1 MEKKIRQYLG
11 EQSLVGR
18 TLLCFD
24 EIGSTNTHLKC
35 LALEGAEDGTAV
47 IAAVQTA
54 GRGRMDRSFQSPK
67 GKGIYLSVLLR
78 PEVPM
83 ERLMCVTALAG
94 VAVCDAVEE
103 LCGVRPGLK
112 WPNDPVLGNQKLCGI
127 LTELVMMPDGTPA
140 VVLGIGLNVLQSE
153 TDFSPEVRPIATSL
167 AMELGYA
174 GSVEELAAALLRQL
188 DCMYGALRTN
198 RMAGYLSAY
207 RKGCVHLGKQVRL
220 IGLTS
225 QETVLVLEIDEDFG
239 LVVLGADGQ
248 RRTVHTGELSVRGLY
263 GYAES

>member
-1 MEKKIRQYLG
+1 
-11 EQSLVGR
+11 
-18 TLLCFD
+18 
-24 EIGSTNTHLKC
+24 
-35 LALEGAEDGTAV
+35 
-47 IAAVQTA
+47 
-54 GRGRMDRSFQSPK
+54 
-67 GKGIYLSVLLR
+67 
-78 PEVPM
+78 
-83 ERLMCVTALAG
+83 MCVTALAG

-220 IGLTS
+220 IGPTS
-225 QETVLVLEIDEDFG
+225 QETVLALEIDEDFG

>member
-1 MEKKIRQYLG
+1 
-11 EQSLVGR
+11 
-18 TLLCFD
+18 
-24 EIGSTNTHLKC
+24 
-35 LALEGAEDGTAV
+35 
-47 IAAVQTA
+47 
-54 GRGRMDRSFQSPK
+54 
-67 GKGIYLSVLLR
+67 
-78 PEVPM
+78 M

-220 IGLTS
+220 IGPTS
-225 QETVLVLEIDEDFG
+225 QETVLALEIDEDFG

-263 GYAES
+263 GYAE